1 MVSSIGTTLFLL
13 GAALGV
19 SFKIYR
25 GRQQTNNRDEESP
38 IVRENSIEENGENAN
53 LPTSITNANYMIYDT
68 SDDDDSPLV
77 SP

>member
-1 MVSSIGTTLFLL
+1 MVTSIGTTLFLL

-25 GRQQTNNRDEESP
+25 GRQQTNNRDESP
-38 IVRENSIEENGENAN
+38 IVRENSIEENGENGDLSASATYVIYN
-53 LPTSITNANYMIYDT
+53 TSE
-68 SDDDDSPLV
+68 DDDSPLV

>member
-25 GRQQTNNRDEESP
+25 GRQQTNNRDESP
-38 IVRENSIEENGENAN
+38 IVRENSIEENGENGDLSAS
-53 LPTSITNANYMIYDT
+53 LPNATYVIYDT
-68 SDDDDSPLV
+68 SEDDDSPLV